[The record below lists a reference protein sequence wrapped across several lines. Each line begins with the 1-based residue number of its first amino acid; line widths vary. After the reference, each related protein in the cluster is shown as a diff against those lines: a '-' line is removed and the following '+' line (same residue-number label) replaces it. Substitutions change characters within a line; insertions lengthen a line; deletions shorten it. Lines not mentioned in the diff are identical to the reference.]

1 MLVKK
6 TSKNQI
12 TLPKEVLKRFPSA
25 EYFEVRAEEDRI
37 VLIPVKAVPS
47 SMTIEKIREKIKR
60 TGLTGKD
67 IEEAVKWAR
76 KSSE

>member
-47 SMTIEKIREKIKR
+47 NLTIEKIRNKIKKA
-60 TGLTGKD
+60 GLTQKD
-67 IEEAVKWAR
+67 IEEAVRWAR
-76 KSSE
+76 RS